1 MKNLEIKERF
11 NKIKQDIENGKLYL
25 EKYNKETFSEVYQ
38 KEKPKNLPKIIY
50 RFFNNYM
57 NRFEIELM
65 LFNFKGYHITIFIGT
80 NFKISYRKKPK
91 RDKRNRFRTV
101 DNEFRTLLLEK
112 TLYHK
117 NLYKLEI
124 LTDYKMS
131 HLDEDILSFF
141 STENTEDFELI
152 LLKIVK
158 ELILEK
164 ELKELN

>member
-11 NKIKQDIENGKLYL
+11 NKIKQDIENGKFYL
-25 EKYNKETFSEVYQ
+25 EKHSKENSSEIYQ
-38 KEKPKNLPKIIY
+38 KEKPKHLPKIIY
-50 RFFNNYM
+50 RFLNNSYG
-57 NRFEIELM
+57 RFEMELS
-65 LFNFKGYHITIFIGT
+65 LFNSKGYYITIFIGT
-80 NFKISYRKKPK
+80 NFSITRRKKPK
-91 RDKRNRFRTV
+91 KDKRNRFREV
-101 DNEFRTLLLEK
+101 DNEFRTLLIEK

-131 HLDEDILSFF
+131 HLDENILSFF
-141 STENTEDFELI
+141 KTESTKDFELI

-158 ELILEK
+158 ELILKK

>member
-91 RDKRNRFRTV
+91 RDKRNRFREV
-101 DNEFRTLLLEK
+101 EIDGRILLLEK
-112 TLYHK
+112 IHYHK
-117 NLYKLEI
+117 NLYDLKI
-124 LTDYKMS
+124 ITDYKMS
-131 HLDEDILSFF
+131 YLDEDILSFF
-141 STENTEDFELI
+141 KTENTEDFELI

-158 ELILEK
+158 ELILKK
-164 ELKELN
+164 ELKEVV

>member
-1 MKNLEIKERF
+1 MKNTEIKERF
-11 NKIKQDIENGKLYL
+11 NEIKQDIENGKLYL
-25 EKYNKETFSEVYQ
+25 EKYSKENFSEIYQ

-50 RFFNNYM
+50 RFFSSPI
-57 NRFEIELM
+57 NRFDIELL
-65 LFNFKGYHITIFIGT
+65 LFNSKGYHITIFIGT
-80 NFKISYRKKPK
+80 NFNINHREKPK
-91 RDKRNRFRTV
+91 KDKRNRFRIV

-117 NLYKLEI
+117 NLYELEI

-131 HLDEDILSFF
+131 HLDENILSFF
-141 STENTEDFELI
+141 NTENTEDFKLI

-158 ELILEK
+158 ELILKK

>member
-25 EKYNKETFSEVYQ
+25 EKYSKENFSEVYQ

-50 RFFNNYM
+50 RFFSSPI
-57 NRFEIELM
+57 NRFEMELM
-65 LFNFKGYHITIFIGT
+65 LFNSKGYHITIFIGT
-80 NFKISYRKKPK
+80 NFNISRREKPK
-91 RDKRNRFRTV
+91 RDKRNRFRIV

>member
-25 EKYNKETFSEVYQ
+25 EKYNKENFSEIYQ

-50 RFFNNYM
+50 RFFNSYM
-57 NRFEIELM
+57 KRFEIELM
-65 LFNFKGYHITIFIGT
+65 LFNSKGYHITIFIGT

-117 NLYKLEI
+117 NLYELEI

-141 STENTEDFELI
+141 NTENTEDFELI

-158 ELILEK
+158 ELILKE